1 MSESAYYARLK
12 QRKTVKKHTALAIEI
27 KLIFDA
33 SRQSAGKRTVQSS
46 LRQKG
51 IRAGLPLIRHLMVQQ
66 GLFSKQPQK
75 WYNRNKETGQVFDNH
90 LNREFTPSPQTTVLC
105 GDTTYIKVN
114 GIWCYLAV
122 VINLLNR
129 QVVGWKLSRHHDAQ
143 LVVDALNHAMLQT
156 KRTKTMLFHSDQG
169 SIYGSKQFTLY
180 VQRHNLTQSMSR
192 RGNCW
197 DNAPMER
204 WFRSFKYEWM
214 AYGGYMDFESA
225 VKDVKDYVMYY
236 NHTRPHSYNQG
247 LPPILAEK
255 TYRGLLN

>member
-1 MSESAYYARLK
+1 M
-12 QRKTVKKHTALAIEI
+12 
-27 KLIFDA
+27 IFEA
-33 SRQSAGKRTVQSS
+33 SRQSAGKRTVQSG
-46 LRQKG
+46 LKQKG
-51 IRAGLPLIRHLMVQQ
+51 IRAGLPLIRNLMTQQ
-66 GLFSKQPQK
+66 GLLSKQPQK
-75 WYNRNKETGQVFDNH
+75 WHNRNKETGQVFANH
-90 LNREFTPSPQTTVLC
+90 LNREFTPDSQTTVLC
-105 GDTTYIKVN
+105 GDMTYIKVN
-114 GIWCYLAV
+114 GVWCYLAV

-169 SIYGSKQFTLY
+169 SIYGSKQFTQC
-180 VQRHNLTQSMSR
+180 VQNHKLTQSMSR

-225 VKDVKDYVMYY
+225 VNDVKDYVMYY